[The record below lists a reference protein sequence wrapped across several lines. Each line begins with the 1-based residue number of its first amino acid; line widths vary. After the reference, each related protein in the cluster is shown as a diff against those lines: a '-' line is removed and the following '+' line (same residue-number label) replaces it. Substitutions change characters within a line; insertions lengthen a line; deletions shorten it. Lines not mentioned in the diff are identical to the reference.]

1 MVNLSVTDLELSPAT
16 PDDAGDLVVV
26 IRAAFGA
33 RPPVDPP
40 APAIGETA
48 ESIAAALSQGTGVV
62 ARVEGRAA
70 GVILMS
76 AVDDDT
82 AALSRVSVHPDFQR
96 HGIAS
101 VMVEA
106 ARTLAAEE
114 GFRRLELFARDEF
127 ESLIRFWQH
136 RGFVIDRTAPHGVIL
151 TAELPVAVEV
161 PDTDSM
167 HALGR
172 RLSGL
177 LAAGDLV
184 IAAGDLGAGKT
195 TLTQGIGAGLGVDGP
210 IISPTFVISRV
221 HRSRSGGP
229 ALVHVD
235 AYRLGDL
242 AEVDDLDLDES
253 ADDAITVV
261 EWGTGLAEALA
272 EHRLEID
279 IRRSDDEDDES
290 RLVLI
295 TGVGDRWAG
304 VDLRTVGTDPEQASA

>member
-1 MVNLSVTDLELSPAT
+1 MVNLSVADLELSPAS
-16 PDDAGDLVVV
+16 PDDAGDLVEV
-26 IRAAFGA
+26 IHAAFGA
-33 RPPVDPP
+33 RPALDPP
-40 APAIGETA
+40 ATATDETPD
-48 ESIAAALSQGTGVV
+48 SIATFLASGSGVV
-62 ARVEGRAA
+62 ARVHGKAA
-70 GVILMS
+70 GVILLS
-76 AVDDDT
+76 AVDDHT
-82 AALSRVSVHPDFQR
+82 ASLSRVSVHPDFQR

-101 VMVEA
+101 LMVDA
-106 ARTLAAEE
+106 VRTLTAEE
-114 GFRRLELFARDEF
+114 GFRRVELFARGEF
-127 ESLIRFWQH
+127 ESLINFWQR
-136 RGFVIDRTAPHGVIL
+136 RGFAIDRQAPHGVVL
-151 TAELPVAVEV
+151 ATDLPVAVDV

-172 RLSGL
+172 RLAGVL
-177 LAAGDLV
+177 QAGDLV

-195 TLTQGIGAGLGVDGP
+195 TLTQGIGAGLGVDGV

-221 HRSRSGGP
+221 HRSPAGGP

-253 ADDAITVV
+253 VEEAITVV

-279 IRRSDDEDDES
+279 IRRSDDEHDEG

-295 TGVGDRWAG
+295 TGVGERW
-304 VDLRTVGTDPEQASA
+304 VGTDLHALATEGDRIRV